1 MLIFPF
7 KEKTIRNLDRLFY
20 YLESTNI
27 NKNLKIIQ
35 NRFQKYIRKTPRSI
49 LYSHFKFNLLRLRF
63 KMLDYR

>member
-35 NRFQKYIRKTPRSI
+35 NRFQKYIRKTPRSYI
-49 LYSHFKFNLLRLRF
+49 LNDLLLI
-63 KMLDYR
+63 L

>member
-35 NRFQKYIRKTPRSI
+35 NRFQKYIRKTPRSYI
-49 LYSHFKFNLLRLRF
+49 LNDLLLF
-63 KMLDYR
+63 L